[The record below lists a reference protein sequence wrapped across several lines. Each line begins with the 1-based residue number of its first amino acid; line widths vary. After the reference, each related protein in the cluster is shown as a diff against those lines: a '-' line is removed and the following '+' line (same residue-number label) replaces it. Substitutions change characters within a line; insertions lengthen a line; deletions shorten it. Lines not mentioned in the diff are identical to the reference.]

1 MHILIVADGRS
12 PTARSWLRA
21 LLAMQHRVTLVST
34 YACTQPDGLEGF
46 HVVPVAFGSLGG
58 GIAGQRSGKASTGG
72 VGRQLVKRARALFQ
86 YGRYWLGPLSLPYYA
101 GKLRRIIAASSPDVV
116 HAFRIPF
123 EGMLAAA
130 AQPPVP
136 LAVTVWGNELTLHG
150 HRTPLM
156 RSWTKATLRR
166 AAGLLADAR
175 RDLRLAQLWGFS
187 AQRPMLVLPGGGGVD
202 LAEIGRIRSQSN
214 HPLEQSLPAGVP
226 LVVNPRGL
234 RPDYVRNDVFFQA
247 IPLVLQHR
255 PEVCFACPA
264 MEDQPQAVQW
274 VNQYKIGRA
283 VRLLPHLSQADLWDL
298 FHMADITVSVSIHDG
313 TPNTLLEAM
322 ACGCFPIVGDLES
335 LREWITPGQNGL
347 VVEADK
353 PQSLAEALLLALESP
368 RLRQS
373 AAERNLELIR
383 ERAEINFVRAQAQV
397 FYDRL
402 AGL

>member
-1 MHILIVADGRS
+1 MHILMVADGRS
-12 PTARSWLRA
+12 PTTASWLRA

-34 YACTQPDGLEGF
+34 YACPQPAGVEGF
-46 HVVPVAFGSLGG
+46 HILPVAFGSLGG
-58 GIAGQRSGKASTGG
+58 GNAGQRAGSAAPG

-86 YGRYWLGPLSLPYYA
+86 YGRYWLGPLSLPLYA
-101 GKLRRIIAASSPDVV
+101 GKLRKIIAACSPDLV

-130 AQPPVP
+130 AEPPVP

-156 RSWTKATLRR
+156 RAWTQRTLRR

-175 RDLRLAQLWGFS
+175 RDLRLAQMWGFP

-202 LAEIGRIRSQSN
+202 LAEINRIRNQSN

-247 IPLVLQHR
+247 IPLVLQHQ
-255 PEVCFACPA
+255 PGVCFACPA
-264 MEDQPQAVQW
+264 MEGQAQAVQW
-274 VNQYKIGRA
+274 VNQYKIGHA
-283 VRLLPHLSQADLWDL
+283 VRLLPHLPQAQLWDL
-298 FHMADITVSVSIHDG
+298 FHMADISVSISVHDG

-335 LREWITPGQNGL
+335 LREWITTGVNGL
-347 VVEADK
+347 VVEPDK
-353 PQSLAEALLLALESP
+353 PQSLAEALLLAFDNP
-368 RLRQS
+368 GLRQS
-373 AAERNLELIR
+373 AAEHNLELIR
-383 ERAEINFVRAQAQV
+383 ERAEVNYVRAQAQV
-397 FYDRL
+397 FYERL
-402 AGL
+402 VGV